1 MKITD
6 VLRGE
11 HGPLYALLGHLES
24 SAPQWELAD
33 LLLAG
38 RIVEAALL
46 SHAELEDELLFAPVE
61 ARMGTGGPA
70 QAMREEHQEID
81 GRFAALRG
89 AADER
94 AARAIALDLVR
105 LTREHFLKEEEVLFP
120 LAESILPG
128 EELER
133 SGGEW
138 AMRRGLLS
146 DARRACE
153 RHG

>member
-11 HGPLYALLGHLES
+11 HGPLYALLGHLED

-38 RIVEAALL
+38 RTVESALL

-61 ARMGTGGPA
+61 ARMGAGGPA
-70 QAMREEHQEID
+70 QAMREEHEEID

-94 AARAIALDLVR
+94 AARAVVLDLVR
-105 LTREHFLKEEEVLFP
+105 LAREHFLKEEEVLFP
-120 LAESILPG
+120 LAENLLPG

-133 SGGEW
+133 AGDEW
-138 AMRRGLLS
+138 AARRGPVS
-146 DARRACE
+146 DTRRACE